1 MVKTIQEELMQT
13 KKELWEKKI
22 ELKRLKDIAFLV
34 KDQINRL
41 QVSFKNDYYIKT
53 KLDMKLF
60 LG

>member
-53 KLDMKLF
+53 RLDMKLF

>member
-41 QVSFKNDYYIKT
+41 QVSFKNDYYIMT